1 MLAKEGGGVF
11 ETEKT
16 VGRDLEVVREVPRRD
31 Q

>member
-1 MLAKEGGGVF
+1 MLAEEGGRGF

-16 VGRDLEVVREVPRRD
+16 MDRDLEVVGVVPRRD